1 MPITVARERKTPT
14 DMPLLNSKGAPKK
27 FYGDFD
33 EVDEFLMDYEQ
44 CAAQCNLNDQKQ
56 KCYLIRRYCSS
67 EVKEVLDGL
76 TSYYGNSWAKFK
88 KEFELYFDAAR
99 SRRKYRESDLQ
110 AFAEDS
116 RTESIQSLTDFKRYM
131 RRFAAIGGWLH
142 RMKKITGEQHRKYF
156 WAGLP
161 KKFRNSAERRI
172 LSMDPDWEIA
182 TPFTIEMITT
192 AANHLLDPERFDA
205 DVLEEEGDMRGTW
218 PEEVRSTRRIKRD
231 RERDRDRS
239 DRIGKKKTVTYRDEW
254 RDNSESEDETQW
266 SRKSVY
272 KEEDKSSVKRSAL
285 KRDSG
290 RTSEEDEVPRTTRRS
305 RRRVRSPAE
314 REDSHSRTR
323 EVELEEQQAAKQD
336 ELTVVLKRMEKLS
349 VDDPG
354 YVLLYAKAISLEP
367 LIQPVLRVPRPIAA
381 PAPPPAPER
390 APWAP
395 RPPMPPRAPMP
406 MPAQSSR
413 SSAGVYAIGPQQ
425 MGGSAPQTGYS
436 GTYPNNIV
444 RARNVEDS
452 RTAHRL
458 LDASAAK
465 IPVIR
470 SAIAR
475 RLTTY

>member
-1 MPITVARERKTPT
+1 
-14 DMPLLNSKGAPKK
+14 
-27 FYGDFD
+27 
-33 EVDEFLMDYEQ
+33 
-44 CAAQCNLNDQKQ
+44 
-56 KCYLIRRYCSS
+56 LIRRYCSS

-110 AFAEDS
+110 VFAEDS

-142 RMKKITGEQHRKYF
+142 RMQKITGEQHRKYF

-182 TPFTIEMITT
+182 TPFTIDMITK

-205 DVLEEEGDMRGTW
+205 DVLEEEGDLRGTW

-239 DRIGKKKTVTYRDEW
+239 DRISKKKTVTYRDEW
-254 RDNSESEDETQW
+254 QDNSESEGETQW

-272 KEEDKSSVKRSAL
+272 EEEDKPSVRRSAL

-290 RTSEEDEVPRTTRRS
+290 RTSEEDEVPRATRRS
-305 RRRVRSPAE
+305 HRRTRSPMA

-323 EVELEEQQAAKQD
+323 EVEQEEQQAAKQD

-381 PAPPPAPER
+381 PVQPPAPVR
-390 APWAP
+390 SSWPPRPPAPI
-395 RPPMPPRAPMP
+395 RPPMPSRTPMP
-406 MPAQSSR
+406 MPMQTQPPR
-413 SSAGVYAIGPQQ
+413 PSAGVYTIASQP

-436 GTYPNNIV
+436 GTYPNNIA
-444 RARNVEDS
+444 RGPPRGSFSNGLPPPGCFGCGDPNHQMRNCQKINDLLTRNVIRRDDQGTRELGTGY
-452 RTAHRL
+452 RTRHR
-458 LDASAAK
+458 A
-465 IPVIR
+465 
-470 SAIAR
+470 
-475 RLTTY
+475 